1 MLVLRRRLW
10 SLSLQ
15 LKSIRKWC
23 RAQDE
28 YFAPAEI
35 SDAEEKNA
43 FYEQLNA
50 VQEILPKGD
59 DLNNNMTPCSD
70 MGKHGFG
77 DRNDNGRKSAA
88 F

>member
-1 MLVLRRRLW
+1 M
-10 SLSLQ
+10 
-15 LKSIRKWC
+15 KSIRKWC

-28 YFAPAEI
+28 CFAPAEI

-50 VQEILPKGD
+50 VREILPKGD
-59 DLNNNMTPCSD
+59 FVIVMGDLNDNMTPCSD